1 MPTLNQKTIKT
12 YDTIAKGFSDSHF
25 DPNFWKKEFE
35 IFQKLISGKPPHK
48 GAPVGGI
55 SPPHQDFLCGGK
67 KIIDIG
73 CGAGRDAILFKKA
86 KFDYTGIDA
95 SSKMLKEA
103 RKRVPRGK
111 PPHQKFWCGGTFIV
125 MDFYNLTFPPGTF
138 DGFWASASLL
148 HIPKNKIKK
157 VLQDIAHIIKT
168 DGIGFISLKEK
179 REMDHGIIQENKYGS
194 HIERFFAFYTDT
206 ESQKVLRESGFDV
219 IKNHTLKKDDTNWIC
234 YFVKKHG

>member
-86 KFDYTGIDA
+86 IN
-95 SSKMLKEA
+95 L
-103 RKRVPRGK
+103 GK
-111 PPHQKFWCGGTFIV
+111 QAEIMAV
-125 MDFYNLTFPPGTF
+125 MRLVSGKVDSEELV
-138 DGFWASASLL
+138 DQIASLL
-148 HIPKNKIKK
+148 E
-157 VLQDIAHIIKT
+157 IKT
-168 DGIGFISLKEK
+168 KLKQELLDTLNLKDRMDRVYEYLAHEVNVLELEKNISSKTQKRFEDQMRKAMLREK
-179 REMDHGIIQENKYGS
+179 KKTIEEELGEMDEGELSNEELEDQRCRYAS
-194 HIERFFAFYTDT
+194 
-206 ESQKVLRESGFDV
+206 
-219 IKNHTLKKDDTNWIC
+219 
-234 YFVKKHG
+234 